1 MSAMELGI
9 MPWHDMNGVREW
21 RAMRAAQNKEKRKK
35 GECHEERHRINTV
48 VHKLDHGNRTDR
60 APHDYSLG
68 KAESGCDGLRQG
80 VSLCPHP
87 QAGPFREQEFLQARA
102 FGRSLAR

>member
-1 MSAMELGI
+1 MS
-9 MPWHDMNGVREW
+9 WYDMNGVREW

-35 GECHEERHRINTV
+35 GECHEERHRNNTV

-60 APHDYSLG
+60 ASYNNTMGEPQ
-68 KAESGCDGLRQG
+68 SGGDGLRQR
-80 VSLCPHP
+80 VSHCPHP
-87 QAGPFREQEFLQARA
+87 QAGSFREQEFLQARA